1 MQDDG
6 SAFDEEEIY
15 EDFAKI
21 YRKFVR
27 RNKDLGEFFIRET
40 QDIIHQ
46 LCDDFERTL
55 YDNDITDGLEL
66 PERPKPPKK

>member
-27 RNKDLGEFFIRET
+27 RNKDLEEFFIRET
-40 QDIIHQ
+40 QDIVHQ
-46 LCDDFERTL
+46 LCDDFEKALKANAVT
-55 YDNDITDGLEL
+55 T
-66 PERPKPPKK
+66 